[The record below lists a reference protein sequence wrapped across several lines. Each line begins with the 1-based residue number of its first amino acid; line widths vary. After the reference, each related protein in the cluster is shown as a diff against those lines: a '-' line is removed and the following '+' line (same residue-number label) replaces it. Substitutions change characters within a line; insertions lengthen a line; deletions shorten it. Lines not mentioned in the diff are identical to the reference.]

1 MSSIHRDFK
10 KFLLCF
16 RDMCWIGNMGHVAG
30 GWWLH
35 SVEVFPLVYLTS
47 SSRTLISYR
56 YHQVFFGLFLDIG
69 YEEDIPKSRLHQRW
83 AHLFQALELWDLIG
97 LIRFVGLISGFR
109 YEKDTPRSVLH
120 RRWVYHFVAL
130 EFWNFRRFHQVFGIF
145 YGTLTLPRWFMV
157 SFSILGSTTGT
168 MGSSEF

>member
-35 SVEVFPLVYLTS
+35 SVEVFPLVFLTS

-56 YHQVFFGLFLDIG
+56 FHQVFFGSFLDIG
-69 YEEDIPKSRLHQRW
+69 DEEDIPKSSL
-83 AHLFQALELWDLIG
+83 
-97 LIRFVGLISGFR
+97 
-109 YEKDTPRSVLH
+109 PRSRTLGS
-120 RRWVYHFVAL
+120 Y
-130 EFWNFRRFHQVFGIF
+130 RFNQVFWVDFWISDMRK
-145 YGTLTLPRWFMV
+145 TLRGQF
-157 SFSILGSTTGT
+157 FIGDGSTT
-168 MGSSEF
+168 SKL